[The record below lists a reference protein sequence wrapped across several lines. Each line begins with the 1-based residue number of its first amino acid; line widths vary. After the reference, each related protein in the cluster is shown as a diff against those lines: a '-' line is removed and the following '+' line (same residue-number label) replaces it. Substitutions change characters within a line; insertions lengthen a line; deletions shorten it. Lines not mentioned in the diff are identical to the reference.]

1 MKERIESFL
10 HFLWKE
16 IRRRDSMNYLAID
29 VGGTFIKYA
38 VINDQGDILFKD
50 KVPTKTDTLEK
61 FLNSLVEI
69 YEAVKEKENIVGI
82 ALSMPGRIDGDTGF
96 MYTGGNIRCITNIN
110 IAELLEARCNTVVT
124 VENDAKAAV
133 LAELWN
139 GSLEN
144 CKNAIVMVCG
154 TGIGGAVIQDG
165 KVVRGKHF
173 MAGEFSYAMVD
184 GKSDYHLDNT
194 FAANAGIN
202 ALLRYVS
209 EETGISADEL
219 NGEKIFE
226 IANAGEEKA
235 IKGLNRFVHQL
246 AVQINN
252 YHYILDPE
260 IIAIGGG
267 ISVQP
272 LFIEMVREELKKI
285 NEAYPW
291 DLPVPEVTTCK
302 YFNDA
307 NLIGAVYAHL
317 KKREDKNL

>member
-1 MKERIESFL
+1 
-10 HFLWKE
+10 
-16 IRRRDSMNYLAID
+16 MNYLAID

-38 VINDQGDILFKD
+38 VINEQGDILLKG
-50 KVPTKTDTLEK
+50 KEPTKFDTLEI
-61 FLNSLVEI
+61 FIDSLVEI
-69 YEAVKEKENIVGI
+69 YELIKDKNNIAGI

-110 IAELLEARCNTVVT
+110 IVELLEARCDTRVT
-124 VENDAKAAV
+124 VENDAKAAA

-165 KVVRGKHF
+165 KVIRGTHF
-173 MAGEFSYAMVD
+173 MAGEFSYAMVE
-184 GKSDYHLDNT
+184 GKADYHLDNT

-209 EETGISADEL
+209 EETGISAEEL

-226 IANAGEEKA
+226 MANAGDEKVL
-235 IKGLNRFVHQL
+235 KGLNRFVHQL

-260 IIAIGGG
+260 KIAIGGG

-272 LFIEMVREELKKI
+272 LFIEMIREELKKI
-285 NEAYPW
+285 NDAYPW
-291 DLPVPEVTTCK
+291 ELPIPEVTTCK

-317 KKREDKNL
+317 TKNEINSRRGV